1 MKKLILLLGFMY
13 FCLNLY
19 AFEFMGFEFCGNVE
33 TVADKFAE
41 KGFYRIMGVVQEG
54 PEKGIERS

>member
-19 AFEFMGFEFCGNVE
+19 AFEFMGVEFCGNVE

-41 KGFYRIMGVVQEG
+41 K
-54 PEKGIERS
+54 